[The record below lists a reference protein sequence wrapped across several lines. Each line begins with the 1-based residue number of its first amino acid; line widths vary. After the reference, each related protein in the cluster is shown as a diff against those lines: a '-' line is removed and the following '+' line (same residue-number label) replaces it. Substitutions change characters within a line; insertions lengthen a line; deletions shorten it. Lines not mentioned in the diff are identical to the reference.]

1 MTVALPKLDNASKA
15 GSGTSATTAAFP
27 PAPETAG
34 TLAAEHRFSILPW
47 LLAAIAVVAGGAF
60 LFWRNRG
67 RTAFA
72 GGPQVDAFVPP
83 PAPAVPAPR
92 RTSAPPPAAPAPST
106 TGIVSTRLRPW
117 IELGFQPL
125 RCILEDGQVTVEFEL
140 ELFNSGSAPARAV
153 LAEATLLNAGA
164 NQDRDIDAFFANPVG
179 EGDRIVAIPPLKRV
193 KIKTKVVAPREA
205 VQAYELGG
213 KQVFVPV
220 IAFNALYQWS
230 GGEGHTAASY
240 MLGRD
245 TEGEKLAPF
254 RLDLGPRIFRGVASR
269 LLPTGLRN

>member
-1 MTVALPKLDNASKA
+1 
-15 GSGTSATTAAFP
+15 
-27 PAPETAG
+27 
-34 TLAAEHRFSILPW
+34 
-47 LLAAIAVVAGGAF
+47 
-60 LFWRNRG
+60 
-67 RTAFA
+67 
-72 GGPQVDAFVPP
+72 
-83 PAPAVPAPR
+83 
-92 RTSAPPPAAPAPST
+92 
-106 TGIVSTRLRPW
+106 
-117 IELGFQPL
+117 
-125 RCILEDGQVTVEFEL
+125 
-140 ELFNSGSAPARAV
+140 
-153 LAEATLLNAGA
+153 
-164 NQDRDIDAFFANPVG
+164 

-269 LLPTGLRN
+269 LLPAGLRN